1 MNHFCGANSV
11 LVDTLLIF
19 NIGTFEANLSLYKK
33 WGGSAKSPHCNGGD
47 F

>member
-1 MNHFCGANSV
+1 MNHPCGENSM

-33 WGGSAKSPHCNGGD
+33 WGGSAKPPHCNGRD